1 MEKGDTMM
9 AKRYARRL
17 AVVAVL
23 ALALALSGCSNSK
36 KGNGYSYSPSTH
48 PAALTDVVTATG

>member
-36 KGNGYSYSPSTH
+36 KGNGYSYVPSTH
-48 PAALTDVVTATG
+48 TTVPPSSRTSAG